1 VRFWDSSALIP
12 LLVQE
17 PTSAR
22 LQDLLHRDP
31 AVAVWWGS
39 PVECAGGLA
48 RRQRDGALAR
58 SDLQRAHGALDG
70 LRARALEIEPTEE
83 VRSRALRLLAVHRLR
98 AGDALQL
105 AAALI
110 WSQERVRGVG
120 FVCMDDRLRG
130 AAAREGFRVL
140 PYAED
145 VHEVE
150 LDRDEV
156 ELDRDQGI

>member
-1 VRFWDSSALIP
+1 MVRFWESSALIP
-12 LLVQE
+12 LLLQE

-22 LQDLLHRDP
+22 LQDLLRRDP
-31 AVAVWWGS
+31 AVAVWWGT
-39 PVECAGGLA
+39 PVECASALA

-58 SDLQRAHGALDG
+58 SEVRQAQGALDD
-70 LRARALEIEPTEE
+70 LRAGALEIEPTEE
-83 VRSRALRLLAVHRLR
+83 VRSRAMRLLAVHRLR

-120 FVCMDDRLRG
+120 FVCLDDRLRG
-130 AAAREGFRVL
+130 AAAREGFQVL

-150 LDRDEV
+150 LDRDPAF
-156 ELDRDQGI
+156 

>member
-1 VRFWDSSALIP
+1 LRFWDSSALIP
-12 LLVQE
+12 LLLQE

-22 LQDLLHRDP
+22 LQDLLRRDP
-31 AVAVWWGS
+31 ALAVWWGT
-39 PVECAGGLA
+39 PVECASALA
-48 RRQRDGALAR
+48 RRQRDGTVGR
-58 SDLQRAHGALDG
+58 SGLRQAQAALDS
-70 LRARALEIEPTEE
+70 LRARATEVEPTEE
-83 VRSRALRLLAVHRLR
+83 LRSRALRLLAIHQLR

-120 FVCMDDRLRG
+120 FVSMDDRLRG
-130 AAAREGFRVL
+130 AAAREGFQVV

-150 LDRDEV
+150 LDRDP
-156 ELDRDQGI
+156 GI

>member
-1 VRFWDSSALIP
+1 LRFWDSSALFP
-12 LLVQE
+12 LLLKE
-17 PTSAR
+17 ATSAR
-22 LQDLLHRDP
+22 LQDLLRRDP
-31 AVAVWWGS
+31 AIAIWWGT
-39 PVECAGGLA
+39 PVECASGLA
-48 RRQRDGALAR
+48 RLQREGVLAR
-58 SDLQRAHGALDG
+58 SGLMRAHAALDG
-70 LRARALEIEPTEE
+70 LRARASEIAPTEE

-130 AAAREGFRVL
+130 AAAREGFQVL

-150 LDRDEV
+150 LDRDP
-156 ELDRDQGI
+156 GI

>member
-12 LLVQE
+12 LLVKE

-22 LQDLLHRDP
+22 LQDLLRRDP
-31 AVAVWWGS
+31 AVAAWWGS
-39 PVECAGGLA
+39 LVECAGGLA

-58 SDLQRAHGALDG
+58 SEVRQAQGTLDD
-70 LRARALEIEPTEE
+70 LRAGALEIEPTEE
-83 VRSRALRLLAVHRLR
+83 VRSRALRLLAVHPLR

-120 FVCMDDRLRG
+120 FVCLDDRLRG
-130 AAAREGFRVL
+130 AAAREGFQVL

-150 LDRDEV
+150 LDRDPAF
-156 ELDRDQGI
+156 